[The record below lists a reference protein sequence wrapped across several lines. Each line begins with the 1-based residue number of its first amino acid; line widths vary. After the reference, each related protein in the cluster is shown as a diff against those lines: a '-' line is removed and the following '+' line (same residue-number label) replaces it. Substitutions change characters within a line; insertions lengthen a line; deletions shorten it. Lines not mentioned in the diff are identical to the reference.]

1 MRWQLIA
8 QLGSIAVVIFTCPAL
23 LAQQGMIYSE
33 PYSPGGQY
41 SPSGQQCNCGHT
53 HPTEP
58 CLGGCQPSMRGVD
71 CANSCG
77 NEARWSDMSPMDFQA
92 YGQGEYAGPARL
104 AHLAEYRL
112 RPNDQLQLLYLVT
125 RRQLDGEYRLM
136 VGDELLIESVIDE
149 DLKRGSFEKG
159 LQIQPD
165 GTITVRLLGPL
176 HAAGLT
182 VTQLRQQL
190 ETRYKE
196 LYPRPAIDVTP
207 IKTNTLAQD
216 IRNAVGGSSGLQQS
230 ALNVTVAPDGT
241 VRMPYIGYVRVQ
253 GLSLDEVKREINL
266 RYSQHVVGLEV
277 EPILAAQAAHF
288 VFVIGEVG
296 NPGQVQLNGPTTVI
310 GAIASAGGNNVGANL
325 RQVVI
330 FRRAEDWRMI
340 STMLDLRGAL
350 LGRRPTPTDEI
361 WVRDGDVIVIPPAP
375 IKLFDNFVQ
384 QVFTNGV
391 YGIVPFSGIAVNLGN
406 NSIN

>member
-1 MRWQLIA
+1 
-8 QLGSIAVVIFTCPAL
+8 
-23 LAQQGMIYSE
+23 
-33 PYSPGGQY
+33 
-41 SPSGQQCNCGHT
+41 
-53 HPTEP
+53 
-58 CLGGCQPSMRGVD
+58 MRGVD

>member
-1 MRWQLIA
+1 MRWQLLA
-8 QLGSIAVVIFTCPAL
+8 RLGSIAAVFVACPTL
-23 LAQQGMIYSE
+23 LAQQGMSYSD
-33 PYSPGGQY
+33 PYSPSAHY
-41 SPSGQQCNCGHT
+41 SPAGQCNCGQT
-53 HPTEP
+53 HPAEP
-58 CLGGCQPSMRGVD
+58 CLGACQPSMQGVD

-182 VTQLRQQL
+182 VSQLRQQL

-216 IRNAVGGSSGLQQS
+216 IRNAVGGASGLQQS

-241 VRMPYIGYVRVQ
+241 IRMPYIGFVRVQ

-266 RYSQHVVGLEV
+266 RYGQHVVGLEV

-310 GAIASAGGNNVGANL
+310 GAIASAGGNNVGANT

-340 STMLDLRGAL
+340 STVLDLRGAL

-361 WVRDGDVIVIPPAP
+361 WVRDGDVIVVPPAP

-384 QVFTNGV
+384 QVFTNGI
-391 YGIVPFSGIAVNLGN
+391 YGIVPFSGIAVNLGDGAVN
-406 NSIN
+406 